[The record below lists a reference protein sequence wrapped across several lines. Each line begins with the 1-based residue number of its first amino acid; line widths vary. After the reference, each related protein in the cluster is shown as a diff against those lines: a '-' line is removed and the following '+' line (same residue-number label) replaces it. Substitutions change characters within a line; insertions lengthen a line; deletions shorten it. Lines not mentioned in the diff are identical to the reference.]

1 MRRDNRLEAITL
13 IGIVIGGRCPGVV
26 CPGSQLSQKDI
37 IQVKLSGGNFPRR
50 ELYGG
55 NCPGVIV
62 RGEIVLVG
70 NCPGENVY
78 ETFVLGVNCLGGN
91 CLGNN
96 CPGGNCPGG
105 IALFAFILQGYGWT
119 LLPSQNRCFW
129 KFSKIHRKRTMLETL
144 FNKVAHVLSYDL
156 CEIFYTYFPNYRQN
170 QTTLLGNWYFQDTF
184 RSLAIIFSQ
193 SPKII
198 IWMNCAFP

>member
-1 MRRDNRLEAITL
+1 M
-13 IGIVIGGRCPGVV
+13 
-26 CPGSQLSQKDI
+26 SQKDI

-105 IALFAFILQGYGWT
+105 IALFAFILQGYG
-119 LLPSQNRCFW
+119 
-129 KFSKIHRKRTMLETL
+129 
-144 FNKVAHVLSYDL
+144 
-156 CEIFYTYFPNYRQN
+156 
-170 QTTLLGNWYFQDTF
+170 
-184 RSLAIIFSQ
+184 
-193 SPKII
+193 
-198 IWMNCAFP
+198 